1 MLQQTVQVGLIRTVI
16 AMLAALIVC
25 CCAAPEASAPTA
37 SLPTVSPIPPTPAP
51 TAIPLV
57 ESIPLDLAQRQVLA
71 TFQRWSTGEQIG
83 IDCILEQC
91 NQYIKLQVT
100 IMVPELIE
108 DLARLKI
115 AELQQAGQHPTVPEL
130 QAIISDTS
138 QKLKL
143 DDHVAFMLVAKPE
156 GRRLPLNIGQ
166 IIPLHDQV
174 FLRSESGKS
183 FKAAELDPALDHI
196 SEEPGTDSKGYI
208 LFKRKG
214 QDGADIFNMEKDR
227 QVSLFLQLPPETK
240 INRQELVWV
249 FDLLEAS
256 RPLPL
261 APTPTPVPNVLTSI
275 TKDEWLELAHGTIDL
290 LRDGLLRIP
299 HLP

>member
-1 MLQQTVQVGLIRTVI
+1 MLQQTAPVRVIRSVI
-16 AMLAALIVC
+16 AVMAALILC
-25 CCAAPEASAPTA
+25 CCGAPEAAAPTA
-37 SLPTVSPIPPTPAP
+37 LPTTSPIPPTPTLTP
-51 TAIPLV
+51 IPLV
-57 ESIPLDLAQRQVLA
+57 ETIPLDLAQRQVLA
-71 TFQRWSTGEQIG
+71 TFQRWSAGEQIG

-91 NQYIKLQVT
+91 NQYIKLQAT
-100 IMVPELIE
+100 IMVPELVE

-115 AELQQAGQHPTVPEL
+115 AELQQAGQRPTVPEL
-130 QAIISDTS
+130 EAIVRDTS

-166 IIPLHDQV
+166 TIPLHDQV

-214 QDGADIFNMEKDR
+214 EDGADIFDMQKDR
-227 QVSLFLQLPPETK
+227 QVSIVLQLPPETK

-249 FDLLEAS
+249 FDLLESS

-275 TKDEWLELAHGTIDL
+275 TKDEWLELAHGTIDV
-290 LRDGLLRIP
+290 LREGVLRIP
-299 HLP
+299 RLP